1 MGHAPECVVVGA
13 YSSICTTV
21 CERGREGGVSVL
33 AGRVMVVFVCVLTLA
48 GFQRAAGRKKEGL
61 LSMRVFVCLDE
72 RLSVAEC
79 VLP

>member
-21 CERGREGGVSVL
+21 WEGRREGEREGGVCAL

-48 GFQRAAGRKKEGL
+48 GFQRAAGRKKKN
-61 LSMRVFVCLDE
+61 
-72 RLSVAEC
+72 
-79 VLP
+79 